1 MTHNQAILC
10 IETLKRYFKDEKFG
24 NIFDKCPK
32 SNRRFRVKNFKYMY
46 QSYYNNGVFD
56 IMGGGKYY
64 MVGYFDGNCL
74 GIFTEVDL
82 HNVRFEDVKDFFKYF
97 KIPLENIV

>member
-10 IETLKRYFKDEKFG
+10 VETFKRYFKDENFG
-24 NIFDKCPK
+24 NIFEQCPRSK
-32 SNRRFRVKNFKYMY
+32 IKLKVKNFRYNFEG
-46 QSYYNNGVFD
+46 YYKNGVFD

-64 MVGYFDGNCL
+64 TVGYFDGHYM
-74 GIFTEVDL
+74 GFTTDIDKP
-82 HNVRFEDVKDFFKYF
+82 NVSFENVEDFLKYF